1 MMKPSVT
8 VRKAFEQ
15 FAILWLGAAIL
26 AFGLYNIHS
35 QTRITEGGVLGMTL
49 LLQYWFGITP
59 GVTGLC
65 LDAVCYFLGYR
76 LLGKKFLIHAVTAS
90 CGFSFFY
97 NIYERIGYVVPD
109 LTAWPFLAAVLG
121 GIFVGVGVGM
131 IVRKGGASGGDD
143 ALALVISKVTGC
155 RIAFAY
161 FATDLV
167 VLLLSLTYIPM
178 KRIAFSLITVTISS
192 GIIDLF
198 QKKTK
203 QQ

>member
-1 MMKPSVT
+1 MKSSVKIQ
-8 VRKAFEQ
+8 KALLQ
-15 FAILWLGAAIL
+15 FAVLWLGAAIL
-26 AFGLYNIHS
+26 AFGLYNVHS

-59 GVTGLC
+59 GITGLC

-76 LLGKKFLIHAVTAS
+76 LLGKKFLIHAVIAS

-97 NIYERIGYVVPD
+97 NVYERIGYVLPD
-109 LTAWPFLAAVLG
+109 LTAWPLAAAVLG
-121 GIFVGVGVGM
+121 GIFVGVGVGI

-143 ALALVISKVTGC
+143 ALALVIAKVTGC

-178 KRIAFSLITVTISS
+178 KRIAFSLITVMISS
-192 GIIDLF
+192 CIIDLF

-203 QQ
+203 QR